1 MYMEFRRSSSFVVVL
16 LVIFVFAVFCQS
28 TSKNCEAEL
37 TNEKIEFENEEV
49 AFDEEI
55 QVDIGEDMTV
65 SNDTTNDSA
74 LEDSVDESGAPKE
87 YKRVVKVKATA
98 YCLCKKCCGKSEND
112 PYYGVTASG
121 LRIIPNTGMKVIAV
135 DPKKFSL
142 GSEVYVE
149 SLDGSEDYGNAIAAD
164 TGGAIKGNHIDLYMD
179 SHAQALEWGVRYVN
193 LYIL

>member
-1 MYMEFRRSSSFVVVL
+1 MYREFKRFGSLVVAL
-16 LVIFVFAVFCQS
+16 MVIFVFAVFCQS

-37 TNEKIEFENEEV
+37 TNEEIEFENEEV

-65 SNDTTNDSA
+65 SNDTTNDSV

-149 SLDGSEDYGNAIAAD
+149 SLDSSKDYGNAIAAD